1 MSDALSLAIAELK
14 RDEAPRLVKER
25 LARGDDPLE
34 ILDACRLGMTLV
46 GDRFREGDYFL
57 AQLLLSARIFKGA
70 TALLEPH
77 LAATGEATT
86 RGRVVL
92 ATLKGDIHDLGKNI
106 LATLLRAHGFEVH
119 DLGVGVEPEVLVERV
134 RELSPEFVGF
144 STLITVAFDN
154 MKRAADLLTEA
165 GLRGQLQLMI
175 GGGVT
180 TPMLAEYVGA
190 DFQTTDAAAGVDFCV
205 RMAAEHAHGS

>member
-1 MSDALSLAIAELK
+1 VSDALSLAIAELK

-34 ILDACRLGMTLV
+34 ILEACRDGMTLV

-70 TALLEPH
+70 AALLEPH
-77 LAATGEATT
+77 LTATGEVPT

-106 LATLLRAHGFEVH
+106 LATLLRAHAFEVH
-119 DLGVGVEPEVLVERV
+119 DLGVGVEPKLLVERV

-144 STLITVAFDN
+144 STLITVAFDS
-154 MKRAADLLTEA
+154 MKRAAELLAEA
-165 GLRGQLQLMI
+165 GLREQLQLMI

-180 TPMLAEYVGA
+180 TPMLAEQIGA
-190 DFQTTDAAAGVDFCV
+190 DFQTTDAAEGVDFCV
-205 RMAAEHAHGS
+205 KMAAEHAHGR